1 MRAVRAL
8 SALLPLLLLTGC
20 AAVGGGSGTLVT
32 RRIEA
37 TGFDRIQAANGFQVD
52 VSIGPSEPVE
62 IELDDNLTD
71 RLDARVDG
79 GTLRL
84 GLRRG
89 INIGSATLRARVTM
103 PALRGVETSGSAAVR
118 LGDELRG
125 DSLEASLS
133 GASSLEGEVALTSV
147 TLALSGASRARLTGT
162 AGTVE
167 AQASGASD
175 LALEALEAADVTIEV
190 SGASRADA
198 CATRTISA
206 TASGG
211 SAVRW
216 NGGGRITKSEATGGS
231 SIEPIAS

>member
-8 SALLPLLLLTGC
+8 SALITLLLLAGC

-52 VSIGPSEPVE
+52 VSIGSPEQVE
-62 IELDDNLTD
+62 IELDDNLTN
-71 RLDARVDG
+71 RLDARVDD
-79 GTLRL
+79 GTLHL
-84 GLRRG
+84 SLRRG
-89 INIGSATLRARVTM
+89 INIGTATLRARVTM
-103 PALRGVETSGSAAVR
+103 RALRGVEASGSSAVR

-125 DSLEASLS
+125 ASLEASLS
-133 GASSLEGEVALTSV
+133 GASSLEGKVALTSV
-147 TLALSGASRARLTGT
+147 TLGLSGASSARLTGT
-162 AGTVE
+162 AATVE
-167 AQASGASD
+167 AQASGASN
-175 LALEALEAADVTIEV
+175 LGLEALEAADVSVEV
-190 SGASRADA
+190 SGASRADV

-216 NGGGRITKSEATGGS
+216 NGGGRITRSEATGGS
-231 SIEPIAS
+231 SIEPIAP